1 MHSTRFLLFLIALVA
16 VGLGTGCSTS
26 KAYTK
31 RGLKMEEVGMMSQAA
46 SFYYTA
52 VQKKATIRT
61 RSPASN
67 AQGNGC

>member
-52 VQKKATIRT
+52 VEK
-61 RSPASN
+61 
-67 AQGNGC
+67 GH